1 MILFF
6 SLSFSGNPLT
16 PYQTI
21 TLILQH
27 FNCAIVTT
35 TPNNRNKTT
44 GSITE
49 RVTHIALQKQRN
61 NFGVRAFA
69 DKRKEKRN
77 IINREK
83 RTNED

>member
-6 SLSFSGNPLT
+6 LSFSGIPLT
-16 PYQTI
+16 SYQTI
-21 TLILQH
+21 ILILQH

-35 TPNNRNKTT
+35 TSNNRNKTT

-49 RVTHIALQKQRN
+49 RVTHIELQKQRN
-61 NFGVRAFA
+61 NFGVREFA
-69 DKRKEKRN
+69 DKRKEKTSF
-77 IINREK
+77 INREK

>member
-1 MILFF
+1 MIHLFPFFF
-6 SLSFSGNPLT
+6 SGIPLT
-16 PYQTI
+16 SYETI
-21 TLILQH
+21 ALILQH

-49 RVTHIALQKQRN
+49 RVTHIELQKQRN
-61 NFGVRAFA
+61 NFGVREFA
-69 DKRKEKRN
+69 DKRKEKTN
-77 IINREK
+77 FINPQK